1 MKFSEKIQIFFNDI
15 KKVSK
20 LTKTKNKKIKILISA
35 VLSNLIVLMDILII
49 LSFTYIF
56 TKDSSIYNS
65 ITKPVLDNLE
75 LLPFLIIIRF
85 SSIYLDKLNI
95 QSLSYSIE
103 ENLRKNLVNEIFDKG
118 NYSSSDAYFYLNT
131 ISTQVASFYCNI
143 FTTFLQIVCMEYKN
157 FLFFDSI
164 H

>member
-20 LTKTKNKKIKILISA
+20 LTKTKNKKIKILIFEF
-35 VLSNLIVLMDILII
+35 LSNLIVLMDILII

-103 ENLRKNLVNEIFDKG
+103 ENLRKI
-118 NYSSSDAYFYLNT
+118 
-131 ISTQVASFYCNI
+131 
-143 FTTFLQIVCMEYKN
+143 
-157 FLFFDSI
+157 
-164 H
+164 